1 MIGTG
6 IDDCWVNFELRPFAD
21 ITAAVSDEPD
31 GECPVILTRVFPD
44 QVGGY
49 YCLRADG
56 HPGRHIAVSFTG
68 TCAAWPGTLPPTL
81 ADLEA
86 TP

>member
-21 ITAAVSDEPD
+21 IAAAVSDEPD
-31 GECPVILTRVFPD
+31 CDCPAVLSRI
-44 QVGGY
+44 VGPGGF
-49 YCLRADG
+49 YCLRYDG
-56 HPGRHIAVSFTG
+56 HPGRHIAVGFAG

-86 TP
+86 